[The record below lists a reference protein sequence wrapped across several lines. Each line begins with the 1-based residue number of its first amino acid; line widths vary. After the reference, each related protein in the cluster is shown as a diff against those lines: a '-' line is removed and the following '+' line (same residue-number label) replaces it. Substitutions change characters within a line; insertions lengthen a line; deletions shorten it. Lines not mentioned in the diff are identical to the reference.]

1 MAKKPTKKSSP
12 APRKAP
18 AAQRG
23 RNSRKPVSRNASK
36 APVGRAARRQ
46 HPRSRYEERDDRYY
60 ELDTFAERE
69 VYSEPE
75 FSEQPGDEMLNE
87 FSHGDED
94 FFVDESQKGDER
106 RRKQK
111 NIKGAK
117 IKKKTKDRKN
127 RSQRPE
133 KPERER
139 KPMSPARRKLI
150 RILSYTA
157 IITVVLIVGVVL
169 SLTVLF
175 KTQVFE
181 VTGTEHYDRN
191 AIAAATGIN
200 SGQNIFIAPKHL
212 AERRIKKEFP
222 YIEEAHVGFRIPDTI
237 TIDVEEAV
245 EGYLLKQTDTDYLVI
260 STKGRILNKVNN
272 AADYNLPTF
281 IGPNPTSGE
290 IGDYVK
296 YEDDKV
302 VSMIESITQTFAD
315 NGYTGITEIDAT
327 NMAVI
332 TFTYE
337 NRIKVKLGFPEDLS
351 YKIRTAMT
359 IISENLDKNGA
370 SVTGVLDVS
379 RCNTTKRSYFNE
391 GSINPTVAP
400 TQDPSAP
407 TEEATE
413 ADTVDDISGDYVWTE
428 GDYTAE

>member
-36 APVGRAARRQ
+36 APVGRTARRQ

-75 FSEQPGDEMLNE
+75 FSEQPGDEMLSE

-106 RRKQK
+106 RRKHK

-181 VTGTEHYDRN
+181 VTGTERYDRN

-359 IISENLDKNGA
+359 IINENLDKNGA

>member
-1 MAKKPTKKSSP
+1 MAKQPKKRSSET
-12 APRKAP
+12 RKAP
-18 AAQRG
+18 PAQRRKNG
-23 RNSRKPVSRNASK
+23 RKPVSRNASK
-36 APVGRAARRQ
+36 APVGRTARRHQ
-46 HPRSRYEERDDRYY
+46 PRSRYEERDDRYY

-75 FSEQPGDEMLNE
+75 YSEQPGDEMLSE
-87 FSHGDED
+87 FSHGDDD

-111 NIKGAK
+111 NTKGGKNTKSAK
-117 IKKKTKDRKN
+117 AHKKSSSK
-127 RSQRPE
+127 RPD
-133 KPERER
+133 KPHRER
-139 KPMSPARRKLI
+139 KPISPARRKLI

-181 VTGTEHYDRN
+181 VTGTERYDRN
-191 AIAAATGIN
+191 AVAAATGIT
-200 SGQNIFIAPKHL
+200 SGQNIFLAPKHL

-222 YIEEAHVGFRIPDTI
+222 YVEEARVGFRIPDTI
-237 TIDVEEAV
+237 TIDIEEAV

-391 GSINPTVAP
+391 GSLNPTTAP
-400 TQDPSAP
+400 VQDPSAP
-407 TEEATE
+407 TEEPTE
-413 ADTVDDISGDYVWTE
+413 ADTSSEIGGDYVWTE